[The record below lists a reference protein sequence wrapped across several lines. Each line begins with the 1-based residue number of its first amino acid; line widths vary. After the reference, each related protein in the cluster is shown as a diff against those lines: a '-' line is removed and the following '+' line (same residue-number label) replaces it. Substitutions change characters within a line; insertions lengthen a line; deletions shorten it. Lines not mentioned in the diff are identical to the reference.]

1 LIVIRLLSVVI
12 NAKLKMIIVAVK
24 NAGKVQIK
32 ENDIINYLH

>member
-1 LIVIRLLSVVI
+1 
-12 NAKLKMIIVAVK
+12 LKMIIVAVK